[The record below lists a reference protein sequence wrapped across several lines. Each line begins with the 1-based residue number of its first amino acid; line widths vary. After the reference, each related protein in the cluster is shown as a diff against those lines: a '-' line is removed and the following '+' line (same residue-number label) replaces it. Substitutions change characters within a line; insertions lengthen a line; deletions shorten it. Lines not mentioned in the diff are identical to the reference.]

1 MEKTTTKKKFSDIDI
16 FDREI
21 TAAAAILR
29 SGGIALLPTD
39 TVWSTVVMLGHPE
52 AWRKLKNY
60 LDKAVLYS
68 GGPELLVRD
77 NQEAKQY
84 LTHLHP
90 RLETLW
96 SFHVRP
102 LTILF
107 DNPSNLPLELVQPDG
122 RVAIR
127 LVTDDFVKALIETC
141 GMPLIALPATR
152 SDGGLALNFGQVCE
166 NLVREMDF
174 TAAYRSRE
182 TSEGELSVMAR
193 ISNTEELEFIRE

>member
-1 MEKTTTKKKFSDIDI
+1 MEKTTTKKKYSDIDL
-16 FDREI
+16 FHREI
-21 TAAAAILR
+21 AEAAAILR

-39 TVWSTVVMLGHPE
+39 TVWSTVGMLGHPE
-52 AWRKLKNY
+52 AWRKLEKY
-60 LDKAVLYS
+60 LDRAVLF

-107 DNPSNLPLELVQPDG
+107 DNPANLPLELVQPEG
-122 RVAIR
+122 KVAIR
-127 LVTDDFVKALIETC
+127 LVTDDFVRGLIETC
-141 GMPLIALPATR
+141 GMPLIALPATS
-152 SDGGLALNFGQVCE
+152 SDGSLALYFGQVCE
-166 NLVREMDF
+166 DLVREMDF
-174 TAAYRSRE
+174 TAAYRRGE
-182 TSEGELSVMAR
+182 ASEGELSVMAR
-193 ISNTEELEFIRE
+193 ISSTEELEFIRE